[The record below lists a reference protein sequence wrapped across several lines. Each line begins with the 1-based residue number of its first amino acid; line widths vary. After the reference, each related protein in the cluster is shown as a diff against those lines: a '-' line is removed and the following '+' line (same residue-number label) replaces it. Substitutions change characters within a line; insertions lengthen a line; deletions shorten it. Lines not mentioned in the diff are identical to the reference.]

1 MTRLEADGQS
11 TLAEEVLALGGD
23 LERARQRRDY
33 DQARVLVVAL
43 GELLYGGEE

>member
-23 LERARQRRDY
+23 LERARQGRDY
-33 DQARVLVVAL
+33 DRARVLMATL
-43 GELLYGGEE
+43 GELLYGREE